1 MAHMAEKI
9 ITALELD
16 AAGVTN
22 PPSEETRDAWET
34 RYALRALVATGT
46 LDKLAEIYSLSRSA
60 CTGSNEAAKALE
72 GIAGTIKN
80 LHAILSGIEEE

>member
-22 PPSEETRDAWET
+22 PPAEETRDAWET
-34 RYALRALVATGT
+34 RYALRALVVTGT
-46 LDKLAEIYSLSRSA
+46 LDKLAEIYHASTDGGRARPNNPWMPSL
-60 CTGSNEAAKALE
+60 G
-72 GIAGTIKN
+72 
-80 LHAILSGIEEE
+80 